1 MARAAQRRGNT
12 AAKPAAKS
20 EPPEAPLDCQACG
33 ACCCNSEENKAER
46 YIDYVE
52 VKPRDALSKRPELV
66 AKLCVINSKSETH
79 LKLIGRE
86 QRCIALAGVLGEEV
100 RCSIYE
106 VRPKPCR
113 TVEAG
118 SDECH
123 ARRRDQKL
131 E

>member
-1 MARAAQRRGNT
+1 MARAQPPPPAREKKR
-12 AAKPAAKS
+12 AASAG
-20 EPPEAPLDCQACG
+20 PLDCQACG
-33 ACCCNSEENKAER
+33 ACCCNSRENKAEK

-52 VKPRDALSKRPELV
+52 VKPRDALSRRPDLV
-66 AKLCVINSKSETH
+66 ARLCVLNDKSETH

-86 QRCIALAGVLGEEV
+86 QRCIALEGTIGERV
-100 RCSIYE
+100 GCTIYD

>member
-12 AAKPAAKS
+12 AAKPSAKS
-20 EPPEAPLDCQACG
+20 AQSDAPLDCQACG
-33 ACCCNSEENKAER
+33 ACCCNSKENKAER

-52 VKPRDALSKRPELV
+52 VKPRDALSKRPELI
-66 AKLCVINSKSETH
+66 AKLCVINAKSETH

-86 QRCIALAGVLGEEV
+86 QRCIALDGVLGEAV
-100 RCSIYE
+100 RCSIYD